1 MLTANNC
8 GASEGF
14 LIGFQPNLCW
24 VIGDEDCRVV
34 LAEVEHVKCS
44 ILDTRFL
51 YHALTSPSLR
61 YSETSLFRRPS
72 CQTRLCRLVTPTFLK
87 VVRHHAAA
95 RFTLVQCGSVRLPLL
110 PQPIIG
116 PRLCVQQRLI
126 WHVEGR
132 VVTVVPTSLA

>member
-14 LIGFQPNLCW
+14 LIGFQPNLCF

-51 YHALTSPSLR
+51 YHASRLRLSDILKLLCSGGQVARLDSADLSP
-61 YSETSLFRRPS
+61 
-72 CQTRLCRLVTPTFLK
+72 Q
-87 VVRHHAAA
+87 
-95 RFTLVQCGSVRLPLL
+95 RF
-110 PQPIIG
+110 
-116 PRLCVQQRLI
+116 
-126 WHVEGR
+126 
-132 VVTVVPTSLA
+132 